1 VIEFSGRGI
10 LLDIEGTTSS
20 ISFVYDVMFP
30 FVRRE
35 LNAYLEQ
42 NWGSDSLAAACDQIA
57 VDAGHKS
64 LTAWAGEV
72 ATAEQ
77 CRQLIEQEVI
87 RLMDGDVKATGL
99 KKLQGLIWKTGF
111 ESGEMQ
117 AHLYDDVAPAIKQW
131 NEAGVD
137 VRIYSSG
144 SVQAQLL
151 FFGHTI
157 HGDLLPQFQGHYDTS
172 TGPKR
177 EAASYTTIAKA
188 FGQSPEKLLFLSD
201 VPAELDAAAEAG
213 LQVGLVERPGNAEVG
228 TECTW
233 PRLKEFGEIRLL
245 YQPEA

>member
-1 VIEFSGRGI
+1 MIEFSGQGI

-35 LNAYLEQ
+35 VNSYLQ
-42 NWGSDSLAAACDQIA
+42 QKWGCETLAVACDQIA
-57 VDAGHKS
+57 VDAGHQS
-64 LTAWAGEV
+64 LAAWSGDDASC
-72 ATAEQ
+72 EQ
-77 CRQLIEQEVI
+77 CQQLVEQEVI

-131 NEAGVD
+131 NDAGID
-137 VRIYSSG
+137 VRVYSSG

-157 HGDLLPQFQGHYDTS
+157 HGDLLRQFQGHYDTT

-177 EAASYTTIAKA
+177 EAGSYVAIAEA
-188 FGQSPEKLLFLSD
+188 YGCAPEKLLFLSD

-213 LQVGLVERPGNAEVG
+213 YQVALVERPGNAAVG
-228 TECTW
+228 EECTL
-233 PRLKEFGEIRLL
+233 PRVKGFGEIQAER
-245 YQPEA
+245 